1 MLAAAISLGG
11 ILAANAQEFT
21 KGTVKKVMADQQKV
35 TIIHEEL
42 TNLDMPAMTMVF
54 NVADPAMLARLQ
66 AGADIEFV
74 AERVRGK
81 STPARA
87 RACSSRA
94 ARAGARPPERSDV
107 KHGRPAALT
116 FGGSSPLLPAMR
128 GWQAELACDVF
139 RVGV

>member
-66 AGADIEFV
+66 AGAEV
-74 AERVRGK
+74 LAEGRRATSCLGGAQRRV
-81 STPARA
+81 RA
-87 RACSSRA
+87 RALHGCLHQAA
-94 ARAGARPPERSDV
+94 ARRDRRAR
-107 KHGRPAALT
+107 
-116 FGGSSPLLPAMR
+116 GS
-128 GWQAELACDVF
+128 GF
-139 RVGV
+139 RR

>member
-1 MLAAAISLGG
+1 MLAAAISVGG

-81 STPARA
+81 
-87 RACSSRA
+87 
-94 ARAGARPPERSDV
+94 
-107 KHGRPAALT
+107 LT
-116 FGGSSPLLPAMR
+116 VTQLK
-128 GWQAELACDVF
+128 
-139 RVGV
+139 